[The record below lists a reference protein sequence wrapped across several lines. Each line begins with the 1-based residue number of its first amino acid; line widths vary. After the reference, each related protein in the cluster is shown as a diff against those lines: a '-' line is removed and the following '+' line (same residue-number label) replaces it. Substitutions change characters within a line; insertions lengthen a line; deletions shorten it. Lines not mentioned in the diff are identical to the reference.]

1 MIPVALPVIDGIP
14 CAFTDGLCLPNGNIL
29 FSAVAEA
36 TDDSYNDGA
45 CLGAIIGEVSLQGDV
60 LRYQRVSGTCK
71 IEGIALAQDMQRLYA
86 VTDADDPAVAAQLLF
101 LDGWR

>member
-14 CAFTDGLCLPNGNIL
+14 CAFTDGLCLPNGNI
-29 FSAVAEA
+29 FCGSGET

-71 IEGIALAQDMQRLYA
+71 IEGIALARGS
-86 VTDADDPAVAAQLLF
+86 AALVCG
-101 LDGWR
+101 DGCG